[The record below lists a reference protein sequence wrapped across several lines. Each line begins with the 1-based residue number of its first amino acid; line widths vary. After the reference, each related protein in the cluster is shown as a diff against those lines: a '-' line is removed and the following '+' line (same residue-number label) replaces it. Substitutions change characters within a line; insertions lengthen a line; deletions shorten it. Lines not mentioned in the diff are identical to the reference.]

1 MKDIRINDRVAAVYL
16 GYGRQYP
23 VMYTGRVK
31 NITDGFVSIYPDVNL
46 PQVQR
51 LTKHWGIGRKDTNGA
66 LYFIAPKSRVL
77 ILDPV
82 ICG

>member
-1 MKDIRINDRVAAVYL
+1 MKDIRIGDRVAAVYL
-16 GYGRQYP
+16 GHGRQFP

-31 NITDGFVSIYPDVNL
+31 NTTDKYISIYPDVHL

-51 LTKHWGIGRKDTNGA
+51 LIRHWGIGRKDSNGD
-66 LYFIAPKSRVL
+66 LYFVAPKSRVL